1 MERDMEKGMS
11 MIVLR
16 KDGRIIMFINGSQAL
31 WGQVVA
37 AKTEGGGGGGP
48 NISRGPS
55 KMLPS

>member
-1 MERDMEKGMS
+1 
-11 MIVLR
+11 
-16 KDGRIIMFINGSQAL
+16 MFINGSQAL